1 MDAAD
6 FLFPRDLEVTPI
18 QYPNILFIG
27 SCLSE
32 AYVIRL
38 RDLYKESKIDYILFN
53 NAAELPEKDD
63 DEIGHFD
70 LQYIQLPLRSV
81 LTDAALRQVDAELSR
96 SPVDWI
102 ALGKANID
110 RMLENAIKYN
120 LQTGILTL
128 LSNFVVPQRHIS
140 ASLYDENG
148 DSDLCFVVSELNKY
162 LSETARCYA
171 NMFVADIESIAA
183 SVGKR
188 YFLDDAIV
196 FSTHGSVIYPDWSG
210 HEHMP
215 YWTAP
220 DPGRI
225 EPIPDLGT
233 TYENRTEEFF
243 RTVFRQIEAMY
254 RSFKQIDMVKVVIFD
269 LDNTL
274 WRGQLVE
281 HYQPGEKWPYSDGW
295 PLGLWEAV
303 HHLRRRGIMT
313 AIASK
318 NDQHLVEQK
327 WDDAVQPPFV
337 KFSDFVAAGI
347 NWEPK
352 AENIR
357 AILQKLSLTPASAV
371 FVDDNPVERESV
383 KAALPGIRTIG
394 SDPFVIRRI
403 LLWSPETQIAKRS
416 SESQR
421 REQMLRQQF
430 AREEERASMS
440 REDFLSGL
448 GSTLSIWEV
457 ADHGHRTFSR
467 IFELV
472 NKTNQF
478 NTTGIRWGLEDYRAY
493 FESGGTIHAFSVKDR
508 FTEYGTVGVVF
519 TRESRIQQFVMS
531 CRVLGMEIET
541 AVMAHIVAV
550 LRRDRGASTI
560 EGQIVETN
568 SNTPCRDVFKR
579 CQFVEAGSQRLH
591 YALAPG
597 TAPRVSPHVRIE
609 VTDG

>member
-6 FLFPRDLEVTPI
+6 FLFPRDLEVSAV

-32 AYVIRL
+32 AYVLRL
-38 RDLYKESKIDYILFN
+38 REQYKENDLEYILFN

-63 DEIGHFD
+63 DEIGRFD

-81 LTDAALRQVDAELSR
+81 LTDAAVRMVDSDLSR
-96 SPVDWI
+96 SPIDWI
-102 ALGKANID
+102 ELGKANID
-110 RMLENAIKYN
+110 RMIEKAIKYN
-120 LQTGILTL
+120 LQNGILTF

-140 ASLYDENG
+140 SSIYDENSEG
-148 DSDLCFVVSELNKY
+148 DLCFVISELNKY

-171 NMFVADIESIAA
+171 NTFVADVESIAA
-183 SVGKR
+183 SIGKR

-196 FSTHGSVIYPDWSG
+196 FSTHGSVLYPDWAG

-233 TYENRTEEFF
+233 TYEIRTQEFF
-243 RTVFRQIEAMY
+243 RAVFRQIEAMH

-281 HYQPGEKWPYSDGW
+281 HYRSGEHRPYTDGW
-295 PLGLWEAV
+295 PLGIWEAV

-318 NDQHLVEQK
+318 NDQHLVEQM

-337 KFSDFVAAGI
+337 KLSDFVATGI

-357 AILQKLSLTPASAV
+357 AILQKLSLTPKSAV

-394 SDPFVIRRI
+394 SDPFVVRRI

-416 SESQR
+416 TESQR
-421 REQMLRQQF
+421 REQMLKLQF
-430 AREEERASMS
+430 AREDEKSSMS
-440 REDFLSGL
+440 RDAFLSGL
-448 GSTLSIWEV
+448 GSTLSIWQV
-457 ADHGHRTFSR
+457 KDSGHRTFSR

-478 NTTGIRWGLEDYRAY
+478 NTTGVRWSPDNYSSFLET
-493 FESGGTIHAFSVKDR
+493 GGVIHAFSVKDR

-519 TRESRIQQFVMS
+519 TRGDQIQQFVMS

-541 AVMAHIVAV
+541 AAMAHIVAT

-560 EGQIVETN
+560 EGHIVETEAN
-568 SNTPCRDVFKR
+568 MPCRDLFKR
-579 CQFVEAGSQRLH
+579 SQFAEVGHQRLH
-591 YALAPG
+591 YVLKPDAV
-597 TAPRVSPHVRIE
+597 PRVSPHVRIE
-609 VTDG
+609 VVDA